1 MSKSPAP
8 GGDLART
15 PAEPDPVEVG
25 APPPPSRRARI
36 VHRLISFGALF
47 QRPMTLGVRA
57 AVFDPDNR
65 VMLVRHGYIR
75 GYYLPGGGVESGETL
90 AEALARELIEEC
102 GVRLTGAATLRGV
115 YLNRRASR
123 RDHVALFVVRDF
135 DYNGPPAP
143 NLEIVEAAFF
153 PVDALPQDT
162 TPATR
167 ARIAEILTDGPAAP
181 YW

>member
-1 MSKSPAP
+1 MSKSPDR
-8 GGDLART
+8 GGDVARAPVEPT
-15 PAEPDPVEVG
+15 PAGIE

-36 VHRLISFGALF
+36 VHRLVTFGALF

-57 AVFDPDNR
+57 VVFDPDNR
-65 VMLVRHGYIR
+65 VMLVRHSYVPGF
-75 GYYLPGGGVESGETL
+75 YLPGGGVEPGETL
-90 AEALARELIEEC
+90 VEALARELTEEC
-102 GVRLTGAATLRGV
+102 GVRLIGPATLRGV

-135 DYNGPPAP
+135 AYDAAPAP

-167 ARIAEILTDGPAAP
+167 ARLAEILADAPAAP